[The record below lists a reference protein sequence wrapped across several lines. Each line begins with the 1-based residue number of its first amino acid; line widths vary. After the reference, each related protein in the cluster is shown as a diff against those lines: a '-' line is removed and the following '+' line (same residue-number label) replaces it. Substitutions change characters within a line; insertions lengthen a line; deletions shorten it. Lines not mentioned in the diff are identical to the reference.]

1 MAPKSVTPFLNGC
14 SRTKNETISRHWLL
28 CHAAAG
34 NQRSRVAWQ
43 IARGLREAL
52 ELTHLQR
59 FQIEN
64 RLQRETANADNAVL
78 RAAAAGGLQRLHR
91 YLDELVFRAVQVEYD
106 IAIHLAGQ
114 WQRELGAQ
122 TPPALL
128 LLWLSPREP
137 PTSSALTRGRENWP
151 RPLASTCYPERYE

>member
-1 MAPKSVTPFLNGC
+1 
-14 SRTKNETISRHWLL
+14 
-28 CHAAAG
+28 
-34 NQRSRVAWQ
+34 VAWQ
-43 IARGLREAL
+43 IARGLGEAL
-52 ELTHLQR
+52 DLTHLQR

-128 LLWLSPREP
+128 LLWPALAVTAGATHFLSFDSRPRK
-137 PTSSALTRGRENWP
+137 
-151 RPLASTCYPERYE
+151 LAKAAGLNLLPGTL